1 MPIVVDH
8 LQSPTAQDR
17 QDLEKI
23 FSDASS
29 ELFAP
34 FADAAALI
42 ENGLNEKTLIAARF
56 NDRLLGA
63 ARLIRTDRQW
73 RLSHLCVRK
82 LTRRRGVAE
91 RLVSEAGRLADA
103 AGCELR
109 LHAFAPALEASALAN
124 KLQVPLEL
132 LPSQGFRAPSA

>member
-1 MPIVVDH
+1 MPIVVEH

-23 FSDASS
+23 YRDAPS

-34 FADAAALI
+34 FASAAALI
-42 ENGLNEKTLIAARF
+42 ETSLSENTLIAARF

-63 ARLIRTDRQW
+63 ARLIRNDSPFL
-73 RLSHLCVRK
+73 LSHLCVRA

-91 RLVSEAGRLADA
+91 RLVTEAIRLARA
-103 AGCELR
+103 AECELR
-109 LHAFAPALEASALAN
+109 LHTFAPSPEAAALAD
-124 KLQVPLEL
+124 KLQVHLEL
-132 LPSQGFRAPSA
+132 LHSRDIRTASA

>member
-23 FSDASS
+23 YYDAPS

-34 FADAAALI
+34 FTDAAALI
-42 ENGLNEKTLIAARF
+42 ENGLREKTLIGARF

-63 ARLIRTDRQW
+63 ARLIKDQRHWQ
-73 RLSHLCVRK
+73 LSQLCVRK

-91 RLVSEAGRLADA
+91 RLVSEAGKLADA
-103 AGCELR
+103 AECELR
-109 LHAFAPALEASALAN
+109 LHAFAPTPEACALAS

-132 LPSQGFRAPSA
+132 LPSHAFRGPSA